1 METQNLLGKRVI
13 SIGDDSKGM
22 HGILV
27 KITNGRY
34 PFIVEFDSGSCYG
47 VTEVTLE
54 KSDREKAIEW
64 WNSLSGKLKQI
75 NLIIKYLP
83 NRPKSLKL
91 DNITGREIE
100 QIWREET
107 QQEKEERLQVDF
119 ELLKIQVQDFS
130 NDESYSE
137 GARNNLKLFFDLLS
151 KSSTFAHKAHKELNK
166 LMK

>member
-1 METQNLLGKRVI
+1 MKAI
-13 SIGDDSKGM
+13 DI
-22 HGILV
+22 
-27 KITNGRY
+27 
-34 PFIVEFDSGSCYG
+34 FIDF
-47 VTEVTLE
+47 E
-54 KSDREKAIEW
+54 KKAIEW